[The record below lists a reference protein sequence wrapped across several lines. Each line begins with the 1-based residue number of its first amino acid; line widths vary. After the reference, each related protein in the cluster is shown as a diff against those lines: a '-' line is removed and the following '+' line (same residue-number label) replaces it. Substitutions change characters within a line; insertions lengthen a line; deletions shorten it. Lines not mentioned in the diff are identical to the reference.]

1 MRIAHLCLSCF
12 YVDNC
17 AYQENQLVA
26 QHVRDGHEVM
36 VIAST
41 EVIDEKG
48 HLNYVAP
55 TSYLGSDGAQV
66 HRLPYRR
73 WLPERVARKLRI
85 YEGTRHHL
93 SDFKPD
99 VILFHGA
106 CALDLLVIA
115 KFVQQH
121 PEVAWYVDCHEDFN
135 NSARNVVSKWL
146 LHGLIYRPT
155 LRHVLPMVR
164 KVLCITPES
173 IVFMRQFYGLKS
185 EQVELFPLG
194 GDVYEDDAYHNIR
207 TAERYARGIADNTCL
222 FVQSGKLDAA
232 KKLTSTLRA
241 FRQIPGD
248 HVRLVIAGKLMPDVE
263 SEAQALIAA
272 DARVSFIGWV
282 NPGSLKTLLCA
293 ADVYVQPGSQSAT
306 MQMSLCC
313 RCAVVLDDVPSHH
326 IYHDG
331 NGYLVQNETQL
342 ASALQNMAQ
351 SSREVLTTMHS
362 HSRDVAAR
370 WLDYRQLARRI
381 LN

>member
-26 QHVRDGHEVM
+26 QNVRDGHEVM

-48 HLNYVAP
+48 HLNYVP
-55 TSYLGSDGAQV
+55 PSSYLGSDGAQV
-66 HRLPYRR
+66 HRLPYSR
-73 WLPERVARKLRI
+73 WLPEGVARKLRI
-85 YEGTRHHL
+85 YEGTRQHL

-115 KFVQQH
+115 KFVRQH
-121 PEVAWYVDCHEDFN
+121 PEVSWYVDCHEDFN

-146 LHGLIYRPT
+146 LHGLIYRPA
-155 LRHVLPMVR
+155 LRHVLPKVR

-173 IVFMRQFYGLKS
+173 IVFMLQFYGLQS

-194 GDVYEDDAYHNIR
+194 GDVYEDVAYNNVR
-207 TAERYARGIADNTCL
+207 TAERYSRGIADNTCL
-222 FVQSGKLDAA
+222 FVQSGKMDAA
-232 KKLTSTLRA
+232 KKLTCTLRA

-248 HVRLVIAGKLMPDVE
+248 HVRLVLAGNLMPDVE
-263 SEAQALIAA
+263 SEVLALIAA
-272 DARVSFIGWV
+272 DPRVSFIGWV
-282 NPGSLKTLLCA
+282 NPDALKNLLCA

-313 RCAVVLDDVPSHH
+313 RCAVVLDDVTSHH
-326 IYHDG
+326 IYHDR
-331 NGYLVQNETQL
+331 NGHLVQSESQL
-342 ASALQNMAQ
+342 MAALLDMAH
-351 SSREVLTTMHS
+351 SSREELVAMS
-362 HSRDVAAR
+362 NRSRDIAAR
-370 WLDYRQLARRI
+370 WLDYRKLAKRI
-381 LN
+381 LS